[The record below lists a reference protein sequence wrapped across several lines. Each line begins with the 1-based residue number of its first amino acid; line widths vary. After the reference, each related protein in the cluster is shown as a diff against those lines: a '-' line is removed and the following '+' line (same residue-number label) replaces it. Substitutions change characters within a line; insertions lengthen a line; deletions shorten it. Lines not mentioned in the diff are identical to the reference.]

1 MYDSANVAVRIKE
14 MAKARKITLSTVFL
28 DSGLGRNTMAN
39 LKTSM
44 IAADSLA
51 KIADCLDC
59 SVDYL
64 LGRTDDPQ
72 SHRKEQA

>member
-72 SHRKEQA
+72 SHRR

>member
-72 SHRKEQA
+72 SHRKEHA